1 MIKFL
6 KGSSDK
12 FRLPKVKNIKKNY
25 DVVIHI
31 GAPKTGS
38 SALQKFFVENAT
50 TLNKLGFYYPEHK
63 LDENGVSGGHS
74 DLALKLIDKKDDE
87 AKKQFDALMQKAKKA
102 DKVLFLSSEAFYIR
116 PQAVAS
122 LVKGLRCK
130 IISFFRDPIEAINS
144 NYNQGIKRNF
154 STASPEQ
161 FCSRLLREHT
171 SFYTGLIFNQWIQSF
186 NKDDVDVYGYDAT
199 LFKQFPIQ
207 EVFLNSLGVSSK
219 EISAHFNIENKVV
232 NRSYSYTALEL
243 KRLLNHA
250 LDQKAHHFNH
260 QLDWFLQGISD
271 KSEDQSIELSAL
283 VEAPTLEKLEQHFRE
298 KTQQC
303 LEKVLVKINPSFL
316 QPPAKVDKSSLPH
329 KAVTFC
335 KMFEIIE
342 VLKDEKPDLYTH
354 LESQVSVQLKNN
366 TIGADASKLADL
378 FNIEY
383 RKASDSSPWFSN
395 AIMTKMPEFKLEDF
409 LREIA
414 YVAYERGEAK
424 HAQALIEKAREI
436 RPKGPFIVKFSD
448 KLRAELGSYSQIT
461 K

>member
-1 MIKFL
+1 MIKFF
-6 KGSSDK
+6 KGSDDK
-12 FRLPKVKNIKKNY
+12 FKLPKVKNIRKSY

-38 SALQKFFVENAT
+38 SALQKFFVENIAV
-50 TLNKLGFYYPEHK
+50 LDKLGFYYPEHK

-87 AKKQFDALMQKAKKA
+87 AKKQFDVLLQKAKKA

-116 PQAVAS
+116 PQAVAT
-122 LVKGLRCK
+122 LVQGLRCK
-130 IISFFRDPIEAINS
+130 IIAFFRDPIEAINS

-161 FCSRLLREHT
+161 FCARLLREHT
-171 SFYTGLIFNQWIQSF
+171 SFYTGLIFNHWVQSF
-186 NKDDVDVYGYDAT
+186 NKEDVDVYGYDAS

-207 EVFLNSLGVSSK
+207 EVFLNSLGLSSK
-219 EISAHFNIENKVV
+219 EISTNFNIENSVV

-243 KRLLNHA
+243 KRLLNHV

-271 KSEDQSIELSAL
+271 KSEDPSIELSAL
-283 VEAPTLEKLEQHFRE
+283 VSSTTLDKLELHFRE

-303 LEKVLVKINPSFL
+303 LEKVLVKINPNFL
-316 QPPAKVDKSSLPH
+316 QPQNKADMSSLPH
-329 KAVTFC
+329 RAVTFC
-335 KMFEIIE
+335 KMFEIIGM
-342 VLKDEKPDLYTH
+342 LKKEKPELFAH
-354 LESQVSVQLKNN
+354 LEAQVTIQLKNN
-366 TIGADASKLADL
+366 TIGYDASKLADL

-383 RKASDSSPWFSN
+383 KKAHDSSPWFSN
-395 AIMTKMPEFKLEDF
+395 AIMTKMPDFKLEDF

-448 KLRAELGSYSQIT
+448 KLRAELGSNKANS